1 MDFSRYVFGSPYFE
15 WLCSGLLMT
24 LVISIVSSFF
34 AAIIGFLVVQ
44 CQISTSRW
52 LRVFGALIV
61 IVFRN
66 LPLLPLL
73 LFLTFGLPGLW
84 SNLCN
89 CSFPRGLEL
98 ELLLLGLALNTGAYL
113 AEILRAGVEAVPAIQ
128 LDTART
134 LGLARS
140 TILRRIVY
148 PQAIRIAAP
157 GLASRFI
164 HNMKNSTM
172 ALVVPLPVE
181 IMEITG
187 QAGRIAGQTFSW
199 AEPLIF
205 AAGIYLCLSLG
216 LGWLLNHWATCEQA
230 KIGAGQ

>member
-24 LVISIVSSFF
+24 VVISIASSLF
-34 AAIIGFLVVQ
+34 AAIIGFLVMQ
-44 CQISTSRW
+44 CHISTSRW
-52 LRVFGALIV
+52 LRVFGAVVV
-61 IVFRN
+61 ILFRN
-66 LPLLPLL
+66 LPLVPLL
-73 LFLTFGLPGLW
+73 LFLIFGLPGLW

-89 CSFPRGLEL
+89 CPFPRGLEL

-113 AEILRAGVEAVPAIQ
+113 AEILRAGVEAVPPTQ
-128 LDTART
+128 LDIART
-134 LGLARS
+134 LGLDRGA
-140 TILRRIVY
+140 ILRRVVY
-148 PQAIRIAAP
+148 PQAIRIVAP

-181 IMEITG
+181 LMEITG

-205 AAGIYLCLSLG
+205 AAGIYLLLSLSI
-216 LGWLLNHWATCEQA
+216 GWLLNHWATREQA
-230 KIGAGQ
+230 RIGMGQ